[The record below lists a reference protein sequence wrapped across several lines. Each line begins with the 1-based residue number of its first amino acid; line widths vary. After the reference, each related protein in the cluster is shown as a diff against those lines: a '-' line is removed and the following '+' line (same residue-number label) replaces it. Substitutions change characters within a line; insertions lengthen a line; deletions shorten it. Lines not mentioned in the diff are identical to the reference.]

1 MHSINIILKYN
12 GICRDQIWDI
22 HMIKLRG
29 FIAIEIKPNSN
40 IQQFINDISKS
51 NADVKLVEYN
61 NLHLTLK
68 FLGDIQENSIN
79 DIERSIKDAVN
90 EIQPFT
96 IQLKGTGV
104 FPNKNYI
111 RVIWI
116 GIKNSEILS
125 TISVNIDNNLTRLGF
140 KKDKKGFSA
149 HLTIGRVRTAK
160 NKSALLNIIERYTDF
175 TFSTQEVNSIKLK
188 KSQLTPKGPIY
199 TTLKDIKL

>member
-1 MHSINIILKYN
+1 
-12 GICRDQIWDI
+12 
-22 HMIKLRG
+22 MIKLRG
-29 FIAIEIKPNSN
+29 FIAIEIKPTSN

-79 DIERSIKDAVN
+79 DIERSIKDAVH

-140 KKDKKGFSA
+140 KKDKKGFSV

-175 TFSTQEVNSIKLK
+175 KFSTQEVNSIKLK